1 MNIGV
6 FVPIS
11 NNGKQISEN
20 APRYM
25 SSFELNKIVAQKAAI
40 CAARRRLACPQQ
52 HPSRF
57 R

>member
-25 SSFELNKIVAQKAAI
+25 SSFELNKFVAQKAAI